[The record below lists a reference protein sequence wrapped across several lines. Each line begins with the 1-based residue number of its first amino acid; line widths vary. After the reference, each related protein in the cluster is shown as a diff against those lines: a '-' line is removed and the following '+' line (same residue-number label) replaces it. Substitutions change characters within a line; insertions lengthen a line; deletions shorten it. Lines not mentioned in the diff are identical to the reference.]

1 MLGPYNKKF
10 LEKGMTLIEA
20 LVSTAIVAIG
30 FIAIFQMVSY
40 SVQAVDVSN
49 ERTKTGYLTSMVAED
64 LLADRYADFSGK
76 KLYEHM
82 VSNRPTTGDKN
93 TWEMASCTDGSG
105 AGTTAS
111 NVLAEKI
118 NKTSKEILKAASY
131 LEINVKSNISILNN
145 EEVKKI
151 IKYFRKKRI
160 LLLLRRY
167 SSLFIIVFFFVSLYF
182 IINSETALSGEVYAS
197 IDEQGEL
204 TLDWDFGESVDSGE
218 ILIETESELYLIE
231 VGDKSGTT
239 IECCYDED
247 LAISLF
253 LTGQED
259 EEVEVQFLNVEVLS
273 STTTTSTTTT
283 TSSTTTTLPP
293 TTTSSTTSTTLVESS
308 RITFPSLPTKYIVTG
323 GGSCKYT
330 LVPVNSESPDYSS
343 GMSKDQA
350 DETKTALENECLSSP
365 ITSTTTTSTTTTTIP
380 DPSSSI
386 SQSLSSCS
394 GPSGTRTSTLNLTNN
409 ETYTA
414 YYLIEYSTN
423 SGSSYSIAQPNQSIS
438 GGNTNTA
445 NSVVVSDGSSI
456 IWRFKDSRTSNDFSN
471 ASYEILSVV
480 TVDCPGGYYVNV
492 DGSNTYA
499 LTMQCKKWKNSTKPQ
514 FEANPWWGSYSTAK
528 SYMFALIALTGDYDD
543 NDGIVEESDYFDYSP
558 FDVGSSNC
566 FGIVNGAYFAYE
578 ISNDQWMG
586 PIISAPVWNSQTQA
600 SDWDRRYHEQ
610 YIFAELVP

>member
-1 MLGPYNKKF
+1 
-10 LEKGMTLIEA
+10 
-20 LVSTAIVAIG
+20 
-30 FIAIFQMVSY
+30 
-40 SVQAVDVSN
+40 
-49 ERTKTGYLTSMVAED
+49 
-64 LLADRYADFSGK
+64 
-76 KLYEHM
+76 
-82 VSNRPTTGDKN
+82 
-93 TWEMASCTDGSG
+93 
-105 AGTTAS
+105 
-111 NVLAEKI
+111 
-118 NKTSKEILKAASY
+118 
-131 LEINVKSNISILNN
+131 
-145 EEVKKI
+145 
-151 IKYFRKKRI
+151 
-160 LLLLRRY
+160 
-167 SSLFIIVFFFVSLYF
+167 
-182 IINSETALSGEVYAS
+182 
-197 IDEQGEL
+197 
-204 TLDWDFGESVDSGE
+204 
-218 ILIETESELYLIE
+218 
-231 VGDKSGTT
+231 
-239 IECCYDED
+239 
-247 LAISLF
+247 
-253 LTGQED
+253 
-259 EEVEVQFLNVEVLS
+259 
-273 STTTTSTTTT
+273 
-283 TSSTTTTLPP
+283 
-293 TTTSSTTSTTLVESS
+293 
-308 RITFPSLPTKYIVTG
+308 
-323 GGSCKYT
+323 
-330 LVPVNSESPDYSS
+330 
-343 GMSKDQA
+343 MSKDQA

-499 LTMQCKKWKNSTKPQ
+499 LTMQCKKWKISTKPLFQ
-514 FEANPWWGSYSTAK
+514 ANPWWGSYSTAK

-558 FDVGSSNC
+558 FDVGSSKC
-566 FGIVNGAYFAYE
+566 FGLVNGAYFAYE

-600 SDWDRRYHEQ
+600 SDWDRTYHEQ